1 MTQRCDASSATSSAA
16 QRIALLVDSGPEI
29 NELLDGVFARE
40 NWSVQ
45 RVADNCAALLTAAAN
60 PFDLIITGSKNQC
73 RENVE
78 VVHKIRATRPH
89 TRLIILADKFTPGDV
104 LDAMREG
111 AFSYFSGPLE
121 HWALVDM
128 VREAMA
134 SPCWDDGIEVLS
146 GTPTWVSLA
155 ARCDIETANR
165 LVQFLRGVK
174 DPSIPEADREAVIAA
189 FREIL
194 LNAMEHGGH
203 FDPRHY
209 VEISFVRASRL
220 VALRVKDPG
229 QGFSLEELRHAAIN
243 SPAGDLF
250 SHVSVRDANGLR
262 PGGLG
267 LLLAKK
273 LVDDL
278 IYNEEGNDVL
288 LIKYI
293 NPNNPQ
299 VV

>member
-1 MTQRCDASSATSSAA
+1 M
-16 QRIALLVDSGPEI
+16 VDCGPEI
-29 NELLDGVFARE
+29 DELLDGVFARE

-45 RVADNCAALLTAAAN
+45 RVPDNCAALLTAAAN

-73 RENVE
+73 RENLE
-78 VVHKIRATRPH
+78 VVHKIRAIRPH

-111 AFSYFSGPLE
+111 VFSYFSGPLE
-121 HWALVDM
+121 HCALVDM

-165 LVQFLRGVK
+165 LVQFLRAVK
-174 DPSIPEADREAVIAA
+174 DPSIPEADREAVVAA

-243 SPAGDLF
+243 SPGDLF
-250 SHVSVRDANGLR
+250 SHVSVRDAHGLR

-278 IYNEEGNDVL
+278 IYNEKGNDVL

-293 NPNNPQ
+293 NPNNRQ